1 MDINEW
7 RAEMKQLEEGPEEN
21 DVLGIAAAMELVT
34 LGSPLKLECL
44 DNIST
49 ADTEIESSTSD
60 LSEVEVD
67 KGVLLFRVS
76 LALETDHDD
85 KIEVVL
91 VHLEDLRDLSP
102 EILTNFLHSKLR
114 FIEDDEEDSLEIS

>member
-49 ADTEIESSTSD
+49 ADTAIESTSD

-76 LALETDHDD
+76 LTLETDHDD

-91 VHLEDLRDLSP
+91 LHLEDLRDLSP